1 MQNISKCKSCAIEAE
16 WRERYL
22 IAEKRF
28 DKTMRR
34 AELITLLAVAVALI
48 SFIITVFFGMKV
60 MTFINDFEYVEET
73 TYTIEQNDQG
83 FNTAIVGGE
92 SNEVNVTWDR
102 R

>member
-1 MQNISKCKSCAIEAE
+1 MQEIKKCKSCVIEAE

-28 DKTMRR
+28 DKALRQ
-34 AELITLLAVAVALI
+34 AELITLLAVVVALA
-48 SFIITVFFGMKV
+48 SFIVTVFYGMKV

-73 TYTIEQNDQG
+73 TYSIVQNDQG

>member
-1 MQNISKCKSCAIEAE
+1 MQNINKCKSCAIEAE

-28 DKTMRR
+28 DKALRR

-48 SFIITVFFGMKV
+48 SFIVTVFFGMKV

-83 FNTAIVGGE
+83 FNTAIIGGE
-92 SNEVNVTWDR
+92 SNEVKIWDR
-102 R
+102 K

>member
-60 MTFINDFEYVEET
+60 MTL
-73 TYTIEQNDQG
+73 
-83 FNTAIVGGE
+83 NT
-92 SNEVNVTWDR
+92 SRKR
-102 R
+102 RIL